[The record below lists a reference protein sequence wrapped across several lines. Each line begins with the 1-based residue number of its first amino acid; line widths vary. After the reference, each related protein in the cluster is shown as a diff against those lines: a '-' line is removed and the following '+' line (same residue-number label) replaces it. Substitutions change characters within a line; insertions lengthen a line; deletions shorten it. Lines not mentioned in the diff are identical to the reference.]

1 MSEHNNNGI
10 EVPAKELS
18 EIMLKGTCVPKARAL
33 QAQKIAKDLN
43 RKQKQNRKKDASRN
57 PDNLGVSTCMGKK
70 TAQTTTLGYTSTAVS

>member
-33 QAQKIAKDLN
+33 QAQKIAKYFN
-43 RKQKQNRKKDASRN
+43 RKQKQNRKKMPREI
-57 PDNLGVSTCMGKK
+57 LTTCMGKK